1 MTVELLLLLSSNQLI
16 TKYSENRKKRR
27 MRILRHRIFGGKIGA
42 IWSENY
48 IKYSI
53 PIQKCEQ
60 VKHLMQAL
68 KKSKY
73 IQIS

>member
-42 IWSENY
+42 I
-48 IKYSI
+48 
-53 PIQKCEQ
+53 
-60 VKHLMQAL
+60 
-68 KKSKY
+68 
-73 IQIS
+73 